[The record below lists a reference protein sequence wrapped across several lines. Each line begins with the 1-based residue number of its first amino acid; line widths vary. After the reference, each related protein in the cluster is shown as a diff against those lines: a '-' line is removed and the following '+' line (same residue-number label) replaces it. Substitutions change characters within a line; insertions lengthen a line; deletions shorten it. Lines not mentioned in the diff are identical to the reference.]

1 MTRQA
6 GRAGQTI
13 IRMTGMAVSCDP
25 TMLHHVLPLDYNYV
39 NDISWRDH
47 RFLSDSR
54 YTLPVCVGQ
63 PARISSWYKPRQIL
77 PRAAESRQSNHQNP
91 GAEFQLDIIKLWPR
105 KLIQTNR
112 NELMELNIIARQ
124 NI

>member
-1 MTRQA
+1 MLMTFHGGITDFSQ
-6 GRAGQTI
+6 
-13 IRMTGMAVSCDP
+13 
-25 TMLHHVLPLDYNYV
+25 
-39 NDISWRDH
+39 ISDTPC
-47 RFLSDSR
+47 L
-54 YTLPVCVGQ
+54 CVGQ
-63 PARISSWYKPRQIL
+63 PARISSRYKPRQIL

>member
-1 MTRQA
+1 MLMTFHGGITDFSQ
-6 GRAGQTI
+6 I
-13 IRMTGMAVSCDP
+13 PPC
-25 TMLHHVLPLDYNYV
+25 L
-39 NDISWRDH
+39 
-47 RFLSDSR
+47 
-54 YTLPVCVGQ
+54 CVGQ
-63 PARISSWYKPRQIL
+63 PARISSRYKPRQIL